1 MTLDKLTGT
10 YEKFWVFLCF
20 VKFVSSIAVWKKAH
34 ELVNRCELGCFC
46 LFCSWR
52 FHTHGLSLVTGCL
65 PCCHFSLKGALLQE
79 AVGRDGEQNVSSR
92 TEGPQER
99 PRKPEGKRKEGRVTQ
114 WWAPL
119 ASRTLVRGTAAVLMP
134 QSASHLS
141 LSALSRSVG
150 SHTITLWCFCAS
162 PARNIWSSWVR
173 AHFMPALLGAK
184 CCAGCDT
191 AGTAL

>member
-10 YEKFWVFLCF
+10 YKKFWVFLCL

-79 AVGRDGEQNVSSR
+79 AVGRDGEQNASSR

-114 WWAPL
+114 
-119 ASRTLVRGTAAVLMP
+119 
-134 QSASHLS
+134 
-141 LSALSRSVG
+141 
-150 SHTITLWCFCAS
+150 
-162 PARNIWSSWVR
+162 
-173 AHFMPALLGAK
+173 
-184 CCAGCDT
+184 
-191 AGTAL
+191 